1 MYVIVVGGGN
11 TGSYLARFL
20 LDAGHQIKIVEE
32 RGGILEKLKLELPPE
47 TIVEGDGSSPTVLE
61 RAQVERANVLAAV
74 TGSDETNLVI
84 TSLARFEF
92 NVPRVIARVNNPKN
106 SWLFNSEMGVD
117 VFLNQ
122 AEILAQLVAE
132 EMSMG
137 DMMTLLKLRR
147 GRYAVVEEK
156 VPPGAKGI
164 GTALKEIDFQEQ
176 CVIAAIIRDGKMTLP
191 RGDSIFTEGDE
202 VVAIASPEGAKKLAE
217 LLAHPVYPT
226 REPKEKAAK

>member
-11 TGSYLARFL
+11 TGSSLTKLL
-20 LDAGHQIKIVEE
+20 LDAGQSVCVIEE
-32 RGGILEKLKLELPPE
+32 RPSVIEKLQLELPPE
-47 TIVEGDGSSPTVLE
+47 SIIEGDGSSPTVLE
-61 RAQVERANVLAAV
+61 KAKISRANVLAGV
-74 TGSDETNLVI
+74 TGSDETNLVV

-132 EMSMG
+132 EMSLG

-147 GRYAVVEEK
+147 GNYSVVEEK

-164 GTALKEIDFQEQ
+164 GMMLKEIDFKEQ
-176 CVIAAIIRDGKMTLP
+176 CVIAAIIRNGKMTLP
-191 RGDSIFTEGDE
+191 RGDSAFQEGDE
-202 VVAIASPEGAKKLAE
+202 IVAIASPEGALRLAE
-217 LLAHPVYPT
+217 LLAFKVYPT
-226 REPKEKAAK
+226 RGL